1 MEGQHCRLKCETFF
15 SPVIHFKEKKN
26 DVTAW
31 NISSSY
37 CAFLDFFN
45 IESRGAIV
53 DEAPKAKVDSFSC
66 FLMIRIFFSLQST
79 SLSILE
85 QELVHSAAFFSTFH
99 PDIVSSIVAI
109 YYILQDSA
117 GKLEVILGQIINEKE
132 LVSTSVFWSDKKLTK
147 MHHCSG
153 SLQPAGTR

>member
-1 MEGQHCRLKCETFF
+1 MYF
-15 SPVIHFKEKKN
+15 SVGYYIKEKKN

-31 NISSSY
+31 NFSSSY

-85 QELVHSAAFFSTFH
+85 QELVHSAAFFSIFH
-99 PDIVSSIVAI
+99 PDIYSSMVAI
-109 YYILQDSA
+109 NYILQDSA
-117 GKLEVILGQIINEKE
+117 GKLEARLKVSLYQKGARILPKSKRTN
-132 LVSTSVFWSDKKLTK
+132 
-147 MHHCSG
+147 
-153 SLQPAGTR
+153 SLFLSNGVLRRETPFEY

>member
-1 MEGQHCRLKCETFF
+1 MPCWHSSSSYCASLMELSHKSMLKDSLVDWNVKMLF
-15 SPVIHFKEKKN
+15 SLIFDFKEKKN

-31 NISSSY
+31 NFSLSY
-37 CAFLDFFN
+37 CAFLDFFD

-85 QELVHSAAFFSTFH
+85 QELVHSAAFFPLFVRTFFL
-99 PDIVSSIVAI
+99 PWLLFTIFCKT
-109 YYILQDSA
+109 L
-117 GKLEVILGQIINEKE
+117 LGN
-132 LVSTSVFWSDKKLTK
+132 
-147 MHHCSG
+147 
-153 SLQPAGTR
+153 

>member
-1 MEGQHCRLKCETFF
+1 M
-15 SPVIHFKEKKN
+15 
-26 DVTAW
+26 TAW
-31 NISSSY
+31 NFSLSY
-37 CAFLDFFN
+37 CAFLDFFD

-99 PDIVSSIVAI
+99 PDVFSSMVVI

-117 GKLEVILGQIINEKE
+117 GKLEARLGKMINEKD
-132 LVSTSVFWSDKKLTK
+132 LGL
-147 MHHCSG
+147 H
-153 SLQPAGTR
+153 

>member
-1 MEGQHCRLKCETFF
+1 M
-15 SPVIHFKEKKN
+15 
-26 DVTAW
+26 TAW
-31 NISSSY
+31 NFTSSY
-37 CAFLDFFN
+37 CAFLDFFDL
-45 IESRGAIV
+45 ESRGAIV

-85 QELVHSAAFFSTFH
+85 QELVHSATFFPLFIRTFFS
-99 PDIVSSIVAI
+99 SMVAI
-109 YYILQDSA
+109 YYSILQNFF
-117 GKLEVILGQIINEKE
+117 GKLEARLDQINNEKD
-132 LVSTSVFWSDKKLTK
+132 LVSTSMSWSDEKLTK

>member
-1 MEGQHCRLKCETFF
+1 M
-15 SPVIHFKEKKN
+15 
-26 DVTAW
+26 TAW
-31 NISSSY
+31 NFSSSY

-85 QELVHSAAFFSTFH
+85 QELAHSATFFLLFIRTFFLSWLLFT
-99 PDIVSSIVAI
+99 IFCKT
-109 YYILQDSA
+109 LL
-117 GKLEVILGQIINEKE
+117 GNWKL
-132 LVSTSVFWSDKKLTK
+132 D
-147 MHHCSG
+147 
-153 SLQPAGTR
+153 